1 MLPPRYKTL
10 LIKQIRTFGGELIP
24 QLLEVAF
31 LLGLCEVEHRE
42 AVLLAEFPD
51 NGVSAH
57 ELGLVDPI
65 IHLHSQ
71 VEEEG
76 HSDGFVAEV
85 QQVSW
90 VVFRFNAWTQTK
102 GHRTKGSHCGTVT
115 VEGGSKALN

>member
-31 LLGLCEVEHRE
+31 LLGLREVEHRE
-42 AVLLAEFPD
+42 TVLLAEFLD
-51 NGVSAH
+51 DGVSAH
-57 ELGLVDPI
+57 ELGLVNPI

-71 VEEEG
+71 VKEEG
-76 HSDGFVAEV
+76 HSDSFVGEV

-90 VVFRFNAWTQTK
+90 VVFRFNAWTKTK
-102 GHRTKGSHCGTVT
+102 GHRTKGSNRGTVV
-115 VEGGSKALN
+115 VELFSKALN